1 MKYNEGG
8 RLGVF
13 AWMFVACGLPGGRAD
28 ARRLSDTAY
37 GIVVVEAAHLQV
49 LDMGTSGVADQW
61 SSRRGGN

>member
-1 MKYNEGG
+1 
-8 RLGVF
+8 
-13 AWMFVACGLPGGRAD
+13 MFVACGLPGGRAD